1 MHHAPLLYRPELLA
15 PAGSMEC
22 IRAAVENGADAVYFG
37 LDVGFNARARAVN
50 FPVEQLAGTMAELH
64 RRGVKGYVTL
74 NTLIFSNELAEVETL
89 VRTIAETGVDAV
101 LVQDLGTARLIRAI
115 CPDLPMHASTQ
126 MTLTSAECIEVARQ
140 LGISRVVLPRELSI
154 DEMREIH
161 AATSMELEAFVHGA
175 LCVAYSGQCLT
186 SESLGG
192 RSANRGQCA
201 QACRLPYDLISD
213 GQDVDLGDQKY
224 LLSPQDLSAIEYS
237 PDLIEA
243 GIRSFKIEG
252 RLKTPEYVANIT
264 RHYRQAIDTAMQGR
278 PVVLTSTEKREM
290 ELSFSRGFSPGWL
303 EGCEHKRLVPAL
315 SSAKRG
321 VFLGEVVQA
330 GSGAVRVNLAS
341 PIAKGDG
348 IVFEGDRAAQDEQGG
363 RVYGIRRRGQP
374 IVGQVSSGEIDLE
387 FGRDAIDF
395 TKITP
400 GQGVWKT
407 DDPQLNIR
415 LRKTFTGADPV
426 RRQPVDFEVRAVV
439 GEPLRI
445 TARVVG
451 RAFQPVPSEADSPR
465 RHRSTESGTVKF
477 IQNRETSIGGERHS
491 GWLPDHAATPL
502 PTPVRQVLLHMEIQS
517 EGRGYLLCVASTD
530 GTVYGDTWHQSIE
543 AAESAASEYFGVS
556 EREWTT
562 EGESVVRS
570 AMASVTSDA
579 PLETARKH
587 PLTEE
592 ILREQLS
599 RLGASPYE
607 LGTLTAEISGEPMVP
622 LSVLSKL
629 RQSLIEE
636 LLRRSGEPPQRR
648 ISSDSVLDALRQTL
662 PPREMNAADP
672 VRLSVMC
679 RSLKQLDAALA
690 AGERDLLADFNDIRE
705 YGEAVNLAR
714 RGKARLLIAT
724 PRIQKP
730 GEMGIFRAMTK
741 PQPDGFLVRNLSGMA
756 FCAEAEIPFVADYS
770 LNVTNELTA
779 QFLIDQGA
787 SWLTASYDLNRDQL
801 LQLVE
806 AVPPQWLEIVIHQH
820 MPMFHMEHC
829 VFCAVLSPGTNK
841 TNCGRPCDRH
851 EVELRDRVG
860 MEHPLKA
867 DVGCRNTLFNATPQ
881 SSAEVVPDLIR
892 RGIRQFRIEFL
903 NEGQGEMRQVIQTY
917 RDLLAG
923 QTTGAEVWSTL
934 KAMNRV
940 GVTRGTLEE
949 RRNPLAIL

>member
-1 MHHAPLLYRPELLA
+1 MSPPQPRTRPELLA
-15 PAGSMEC
+15 PAGSPEC

-50 FPVEQLAGTMAELH
+50 FPVEQLGETMAELH

-74 NTLIFSNELAEVETL
+74 NTLIFSNELAEVEAL
-89 VRTIAETGVDAV
+89 VRKIAEAGVDAV
-101 LVQDLGTARLIRAI
+101 LVQDLGVARLVRAI
-115 CPDLPMHASTQ
+115 CPDLAMHASTQ

-201 QACRLPYDLISD
+201 QACRLPYELICD
-213 GQDVDLGDQKY
+213 GEDVDLRDQKY

-237 PDLIEA
+237 PELIDA
-243 GIRSFKIEG
+243 GVRSFKIEG

-264 RHYRQAIDTAMQGR
+264 RHYREAIDTAMAGQ
-278 PVVLTSTEKREM
+278 PVVLTPTEKREM

-303 EGCEHKRLVPAL
+303 EGCEHKRLVPGL

-321 VFLGEVVQA
+321 VFLGSVV
-330 GSGAVRVNLAS
+330 GTGRGTVRVQLAS
-341 PIAKGDG
+341 PISKGDG
-348 IVFEGDRAAQDEQGG
+348 VVFEGDRVAQDEQGG
-363 RVYGIRRRGQP
+363 RVYNMRRRGLL
-374 IVGQVSSGEIDLE
+374 VEGQISSGIIDLE
-387 FGRDAIDF
+387 FGRESIDLER
-395 TKITP
+395 ITV

-407 DDPQLNIR
+407 DDPQLNAR
-415 LRKTFTGADPV
+415 LRKTYTGADPL
-426 RRQPVDFEVRAVV
+426 RRLPVDFEVRAVV
-439 GEPLRI
+439 GEPLRVV
-445 TARVVG
+445 ARG
-451 RAFQPVPSEADSPR
+451 IGFQPVMR
-465 RHRSTESGTVKF
+465 
-477 IQNRETSIGGERHS
+477 
-491 GWLPDHAATPL
+491 
-502 PTPVRQVLLHMEIQS
+502 
-517 EGRGYLLCVASTD
+517 ASTD
-530 GTVYGDTWHQSIE
+530 DRLE
-543 AAESAASEYFGVS
+543 AYPTAEA
-556 EREWTT
+556 
-562 EGESVVRS
+562 
-570 AMASVTSDA
+570 TSDA
-579 PLETARKH
+579 PLEAARKH
-587 PLTEE
+587 PLTEAV
-592 ILREQLS
+592 LREQLA

-607 LGTLTAEISGEPMVP
+607 LRDLKAEISGEPMVP

-629 RQSLIEE
+629 RQGLIEE
-636 LLRRSGEPPQRR
+636 LLRQSGEPPERR
-648 ISSDSVLDALRQTL
+648 ISSEPVLTALRATL
-662 PPREMNAADP
+662 PAREQQSNDP
-672 VRLSVMC
+672 VRLSLLC
-679 RSLKQLDAALA
+679 RSLKQVDTALT
-690 AGERDLLADFNDIRE
+690 AGERNLLADFQEIKE
-705 YGEAVNLAR
+705 YGYAVDMAR
-714 RGKARLLIAT
+714 QAKARLLIAT

-741 PQPDGFLVRNLSGMA
+741 PQPDGMLVRNLAGMA

-787 SWLTASYDLNRDQL
+787 SWLTASYDLNREQL
-801 LQLVE
+801 LELVE
-806 AVPPQWLEIVIHQH
+806 AVPPQWLEVVIHQH

-851 EVELRDRVG
+851 EVQLRDRVG

-867 DVGCRNTLFNATPQ
+867 DVGCRNTLYNATPQ
-881 SSAEVVPDLIR
+881 SSAEVVSDLIQ

-903 NEGQGEMRQVIQTY
+903 NDTPSEMRQVIRSY
-917 RDLLAG
+917 RELLAG
-923 QTTGAEVWSTL
+923 RTTGQEVWTTL
-934 KAMNRV
+934 EAMNRV

>member
-1 MHHAPLLYRPELLA
+1 MRLLGVSRMRKPAVFPDLQLSVYGDEEKASTIPGESPSFRPLPMSQITRTRPELLA
-15 PAGSMEC
+15 PAGSPEC

-50 FPVEQLAGTMAELH
+50 FPVEQLPETMAELH

-74 NTLIFSNELAEVETL
+74 NTLIFSNELAEVEAL
-89 VRTIAETGVDAV
+89 VRKIAEAGVDAV
-101 LVQDLGTARLIRAI
+101 LVQDLGVARLVRAI
-115 CPDLPMHASTQ
+115 CPDLAMHASTQ

-201 QACRLPYDLISD
+201 QACRLPYELICD
-213 GQDVDLGDQKY
+213 GEDVDLRDQKY

-237 PDLIEA
+237 PELIDA

-264 RHYRQAIDTAMQGR
+264 RHYREAIDTAMSGQR
-278 PVVLTSTEKREM
+278 VILTPTEKREM

-303 EGCEHKRLVPAL
+303 EGCEHKRLVPGL

-321 VFLGEVVQA
+321 VFLGQVV
-330 GSGAVRVNLAS
+330 GTGRGTVRVELAS
-341 PIAKGDG
+341 PISKGDG
-348 IVFEGDRAAQDEQGG
+348 VVFEGDRVAQEEQGG
-363 RVYGIRRRGQP
+363 RVYNMRRRGLL
-374 IVGQVSSGEIDLE
+374 VEGQITSGIIDLE
-387 FGRDAIDF
+387 FGRESIDLAQ
-395 TKITP
+395 ITV

-407 DDPQLNIR
+407 DDPQLNAR
-415 LRKTFTGADPV
+415 LRKTFTGADPQ
-426 RRQPVDFEVRAVV
+426 RRLPVDFEVRAVV
-439 GEPLRI
+439 GEPLRVV
-445 TARVVG
+445 ARLG
-451 RAFQPVPSEADSPR
+451 GMDSPR
-465 RHRSTESGTVKF
+465 RHGGTE
-477 IQNRETSIGGERHS
+477 EE
-491 GWLPDHAATPL
+491 
-502 PTPVRQVLLHMEIQS
+502 
-517 EGRGYLLCVASTD
+517 
-530 GTVYGDTWHQSIE
+530 
-543 AAESAASEYFGVS
+543 
-556 EREWTT
+556 
-562 EGESVVRS
+562 RS
-570 AMASVTSDA
+570 AISDQQSASKSPPVATGGLAELSVPPCLRGEFLTAEVTSDQ
-579 PLETARKH
+579 PLEAARKH
-587 PLTEE
+587 PLTEA

-607 LGTLTAEISGEPMVP
+607 LRNLKAEISGDPMVP

-629 RQSLIEE
+629 RQGLIEE
-636 LLRRSGEPPQRR
+636 LLRQSGEPPERR
-648 ISSDSVLDALRQTL
+648 ISSEPVLTALRATL
-662 PPREMNAADP
+662 PLHERQANDP
-672 VRLSVMC
+672 VRLSLLC
-679 RSLKQLDAALA
+679 RSLKQLDTALT
-690 AGERDLLADFNDIRE
+690 AGERNLLVDFQEIKE
-705 YGEAVNLAR
+705 YGHAVLMAR
-714 RGKARLLIAT
+714 QAKARLLIAT

-741 PQPDGFLVRNLSGMA
+741 PQPDGMLVRNLAGMA

-787 SWLTASYDLNRDQL
+787 SWLTASYDLNREQL
-801 LQLVE
+801 LELVE
-806 AVPPQWLEIVIHQH
+806 AVPPQWLEVVIHQH

-851 EVELRDRVG
+851 EVQLRDRVG

-867 DVGCRNTLFNATPQ
+867 DVGCRNTLYNATPQ
-881 SSAEVVPDLIR
+881 SSAEVVTDLIQ

-903 NEGQGEMRQVIQTY
+903 NDTPSEMRQVIRSY
-917 RDLLAG
+917 RELLAG
-923 QTTGAEVWSTL
+923 RTTGQEVWTTL
-934 KAMNRV
+934 EAMNRV